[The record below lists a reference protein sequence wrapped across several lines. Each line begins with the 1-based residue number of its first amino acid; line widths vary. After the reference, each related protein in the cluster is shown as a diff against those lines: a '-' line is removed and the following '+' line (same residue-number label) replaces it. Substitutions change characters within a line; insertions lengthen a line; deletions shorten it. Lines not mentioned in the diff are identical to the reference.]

1 MVSAVTVFA
10 VLFLYIMVI
19 DTIHR
24 TSGMKWR
31 LLFGG
36 SILIV
41 FAALFLSRY
50 WIICHTRELTRI
62 GMSQMTEFAFLDDL
76 NGVEK
81 ISVGLVAAFQTFS
94 LDASYALFIAAG
106 KLLLEQHGSWG
117 RFLAE
122 VYGGLVSL
130 LNVAAPLLGGA
141 VLLDV
146 LTDVFPGIRLRF
158 FSRRRAEYVFSEL
171 NQAALCLA
179 KDLVDK
185 KQPDK
190 QERNYVKLQEFWLGA
205 DRRTGICGGWLRRM
219 KARIPPLLV
228 FTDAYVNE
236 KEEAGA
242 ELIEQAK
249 ALGAVCL
256 REDLLHLNLKR
267 SAFLSYFF
275 VDDKEENNIS
285 ALDELLGKSWVSDL
299 ICSTPRGAQPLQEAA
314 VKVRCYVFTTGV
326 GAEQMIANV
335 KSRRQV
341 ETANL
346 IIRVIEHH
354 KTMAQNLMS
363 SVPLFDPLLK
373 NESGLPQTRIPD
385 SDHPGALKVAIIGD
399 GAPAAELFKA
409 VFWCGQM
416 SRYRLQIRLIT
427 SRDEAD
433 CRFLKQLKLHA
444 PEILKTCSGPW
455 EDPALLRA
463 GGGKVNPA
471 YADVRVCPCDFDSS
485 ALFDRF
491 GDVVDDTDYFIVTAG
506 TDERNIRIAQSLYL
520 HLVRTHTEARGRRLI
535 ACAVSDPTGALAA
548 QQQSEEYGTELI
560 PFGSVDSVFS
570 CRNVFMSGFQ
580 PNRLQAD
587 NRFSIREY
595 LTDKDEIYLSASHT
609 ARRMHLSYRLFD
621 LGLLQTRREA
631 PGRLTA
637 NACAW
642 DLAESAEEKL
652 LRMLAF
658 SEQAKAG
665 CLPEAA
671 SMNEQQREAKRMAE
685 QFAWVEHR
693 RWNAYMRTL
702 GFCAPDPAL
711 RREICRRNAERNL
724 KACQRKEAGY
734 KPNCKDIS
742 RKLHACLVE
751 SRFGALFDDGA
762 ADVLRQVTED
772 VNAVY
777 REVFRAAHWDEA
789 ELKFKNYLYEDLPDC
804 ADEFP
809 GLSEGCAK

>member
-10 VLFLYIMVI
+10 VLVLYILVI
-19 DTIHR
+19 NTIHR
-24 TSGMKWR
+24 TAGMKWR

-41 FAALFLSRY
+41 FAALFLCRY
-50 WIICHTRELTRI
+50 WIICHAQELTLT
-62 GMSQMTEFAFLDDL
+62 GMDQMTEFAVLDDL

-81 ISVGLVAAFQTFS
+81 ISVGLIAAFQTFS

-106 KLLLEQHGSWG
+106 KQLLEQHGSWG
-117 RFLAE
+117 HFLAE

-158 FSRRRAEYVFSEL
+158 FSRRRAKYVFSEL
-171 NQAALCLA
+171 NEAALCLA
-179 KDLVDK
+179 RDLVDK
-185 KQPDK
+185 NQPNK

-205 DRRTGICGGWLRRM
+205 DHHAGAGGWLRRM
-219 KARIPPLLV
+219 RARIPPLLV

-236 KEEAGA
+236 KEERGA

-249 ALGAVCL
+249 ALGAICL

-275 VDDKEENNIS
+275 VDDKEENNITV
-285 ALDELLGKSWVSDL
+285 LDELLGKNWISDL
-299 ICSTPRGAQPLQEAA
+299 ISCTSRGAQPPQEAA

-326 GAEQMIANV
+326 SAEQMIANV
-335 KSRRQV
+335 KNRRQV

-346 IIRVIEHH
+346 IIRVINHH

-363 SVPLFDPLLK
+363 SVPLYDPLLK
-373 NESGLPQTRIPD
+373 KESGLAPEQRPNMNR
-385 SDHPGALKVAIIGD
+385 PGRLKVTIIGD
-399 GAPAAELFKA
+399 GAPVEELFKA

-416 SRYRLQIRLIT
+416 SRYQLQICLVT

-433 CRFLKQLKLHA
+433 CRLLKHLKLHT
-444 PEILKTCSGPW
+444 PEVLKTCSGSW
-455 EDPALLRA
+455 KDSALLHF
-463 GGGKVNPA
+463 GPGKENPA
-471 YADVRVCPCDFDSS
+471 YADVRVCSCDFDSS
-485 ALFDRF
+485 ALFERF
-491 GDVVDDTDYFIVTAG
+491 PDVTDNTDYFIVTAG
-506 TDERNIRIAQSLYL
+506 TDERNIQIAQSLYL
-520 HLVRTHTEARGRRLI
+520 YLERTYTQARSPRVV
-535 ACAVSDPTGALAA
+535 ACAVSDPTAALAA
-548 QQQSEEYGTELI
+548 QQKSETYGVELVS
-560 PFGSVDSVFS
+560 FGSVDSVFS
-570 CRNVFMSGFQ
+570 CRNVFMSGFE

-595 LTDKDEIYLSASHT
+595 ITDRDEIYLSASHT

-621 LGLLQTRREA
+621 LGLLQKRKEET
-631 PGRLTA
+631 GT
-637 NACAW
+637 CAW

-652 LRMLAF
+652 FRMLAF
-658 SEQAKAG
+658 SEQAKSG
-665 CLPEAA
+665 RIPEAA
-671 SMNEQQREAKRMAE
+671 SMNGQQREAKRMAE

-702 GFCAPDPAL
+702 GFCAPSPAQ
-711 RREICRRNAERNL
+711 RREICRRNAEKNL
-724 KACQRKEAGY
+724 EACQRGAEAY
-734 KPNCKDIS
+734 KPNCKDIP

-751 SRFGALFDDGA
+751 SRFGALFEEDK
-762 ADVLRQVTED
+762 ADCLCDVTED

-777 REVFRAAHWDEA
+777 RSVFRAAHWDEA
-789 ELKFKNYLYEDLPDC
+789 ELKFMNYLLEDLPDRG
-804 ADEFP
+804 DEFP
-809 GLSEGCAK
+809 GLSERRAN